1 MTRKHPRIRVL
12 VCDDH
17 QIVRQG
23 LVALLQADDDFEVVA
38 EAGDG
43 GETIALFRQHAPD
56 VTLIDLRMPR
66 LDGIETI
73 RLLKR
78 SAPDSRFLVLT
89 TYDNDDDISR
99 ALQAGASGYLLKDV
113 GRDTLREAIRI
124 VHTGRRFIPAEI
136 ADRVLPR
143 LNDQELTERELQV
156 LRGIA
161 QGLSNREIGDQLGIA
176 ESTVKSHV
184 NGLLGKLGVTDR
196 TQALVL
202 AVKRG
207 LVQIG

>member
-1 MTRKHPRIRVL
+1 MSGKGSPIRVL

-23 LVALLQADDDFEVVA
+23 LVALLEADDDFEVVA
-38 EAGDG
+38 EAADG
-43 GETIALFRQHAPD
+43 GEAIALFRQHAPD

-73 RLLKR
+73 RLLLR

-89 TYDNDDDISR
+89 TYDDDDDISR
-99 ALQAGASGYLLKDV
+99 ALQAGASGYLLKDI
-113 GRDTLREAIRI
+113 GRDTLREAIRV
-124 VHTGRRFIPAEI
+124 VHSGRRFIPANI
-136 ADRVLPR
+136 ADRALPR
-143 LNDQELTERELQV
+143 ANAQELTDRELQV
-156 LRGIA
+156 LRHIA
-161 QGLSNREIGDQLGIA
+161 EGLTNKQIGEQLGIA

-184 NGLLGKLGVTDR
+184 NTLLSKLRVTDR

-207 LVQIG
+207 LIQIG